1 MDAVIAR
8 ANSQS
13 RFNAALLGTFAAV
26 ALIMSAVGIYGV
38 MTFAVTRR
46 RHEIGVRMALGA
58 SRANVL
64 GDILKRGMALA
75 LAGSVIGVLGG
86 LILSRLM
93 ATLLYGV
100 QPSDLLTFSGA
111 AALLIMVGL
120 AASYVPA
127 RHATRV
133 DPVVAL
139 RYE

>member
-8 ANSQS
+8 ANSQA
-13 RFNAALLGTFAAV
+13 RFNAVLLAAFAVV

-38 MTFAVTRR
+38 MTYAVTRR

-64 GDILKRGMALA
+64 ADVLRQGMALA
-75 LAGSVIGVLGG
+75 LAGSVTGIAGG

-100 QPSDLLTFSGA
+100 RPSDPLTLSGA
-111 AALLIMVGL
+111 AVLLTMVAL
-120 AASYVPA
+120 AACYVPA
-127 RHATRV
+127 RGATRI
-133 DPVVAL
+133 DPMVAL